1 MDNANDLW
9 AGVQVEFFVVRSFL
23 MLQILM
29 AFQLANGYKIRVK
42 KNDEEEGAKKKNYFL
57 GENHKY
63 YRNPIRI
70 WWDTMKF
77 NKYFHHYWNHYEVLL
92 VFLYVLYYSYENTT
106 QVYKLEL
113 KSDIVAVLNS
123 GDEKYIPLDRLSWAI
138 TWQQDLAAV
147 LFIAIGIHLL
157 SIM

>member
-1 MDNANDLW
+1 
-9 AGVQVEFFVVRSFL
+9 
-23 MLQILM
+23 
-29 AFQLANGYKIRVK
+29 
-42 KNDEEEGAKKKNYFL
+42 
-57 GENHKY
+57 
-63 YRNPIRI
+63 
-70 WWDTMKF
+70 MKF

-92 VFLYVLYYSYENTT
+92 VFLYVLYYSYQNTT

-113 KSDIVAVLNS
+113 KSNIVAVLNS

-147 LFIAIGIHLL
+147 LFIAIGMHLL

>member
-1 MDNANDLW
+1 
-9 AGVQVEFFVVRSFL
+9 

-29 AFQLANGYKIRVK
+29 AFRLANGYKIK

-63 YRNPIRI
+63 HRNPIRI

-77 NKYFHHYWNHYEVLL
+77 NKYFHNYWNLYEVLL

-106 QVYKLEL
+106 LVYKLEL

-138 TWQQDLAAV
+138 TWQQDLAAI